1 MMFKDWKGH
10 LIKQAHEEATNHIEE
25 TRGGKFE
32 TVRKKGSL
40 VDGQG
45 NYFQNKC
52 GGKKNKCGKISLM

>member
-10 LIKQAHEEATNHIEE
+10 LIKQAHGEVTNHSEE

-40 VDGQG
+40 VGGQG

-52 GGKKNKCGKISLM
+52 GKILLM